1 MVFTGKNTDLINNL
15 IKYMY
20 HFSLSMLQILPTAV
34 VQEKIRKRGIKTYT
48 GLGRYYRERDERGDG
63 IMYRFQLE
71 KGLFTF
77 HIDLDP
83 EVTFPD
89 LLKCPS
95 VLYTDTVFKK
105 IKFLDLVKFETIV
118 PVRHNVF
125 FCLWI
130 AICILTIKL
139 MDFRFMI
146 WPWYDLNY
154 SYWMLYLRR

>member
-95 VLYTDTVFKK
+95 VLYTDTVLKK

-125 FCLWI
+125 FVCE
-130 AICILTIKL
+130 
-139 MDFRFMI
+139 
-146 WPWYDLNY
+146 
-154 SYWMLYLRR
+154 